1 MSRLLKEMGFCLHEA
16 GRGKRS
22 RERNAHKM
30 LDYFSTRDASN
41 ILGIKTGR
49 LRYWKRIGLVTPSN
63 LKKGRHYYDFQDLI
77 CLKTAQGLVAQ
88 GLQATKMRNGV
99 ESLQRKFPGADS
111 YLANKRV
118 YVFGSHAIIRHK
130 DHFIEPQSGQL
141 LFEFDVNDFAQEVK
155 DRVKHFESER
165 TAEGWFQQ
173 GLRYDSNAET
183 YPLALEAYQKAVELD
198 PDFSDAY
205 VNMGN
210 VYYLQELFVDADRCY
225 RLAIACDP
233 DHAKAYFNL
242 GNTLDELHCTQ
253 EAVGCFQKSL
263 ERDPTFPDA
272 HYNLAATCEKLGLW
286 DAAFTHW
293 KSYLNL
299 NPVSKHADFARK
311 RIKLLQ
317 SNLAPRSLK

>member
-1 MSRLLKEMGFCLHEA
+1 
-16 GRGKRS
+16 
-22 RERNAHKM
+22 M
-30 LDYFSTRDASN
+30 LDHFSTRDTSN
-41 ILGIKTGR
+41 ILGIKMGR

-77 CLKTAQGLVAQ
+77 CLKTAQGLVGQ

-99 ESLQRKFPGADS
+99 ESLKRKFPGADS

-130 DHFIEPQSGQL
+130 ERFIEPQSGQL
-141 LFEFDVNDFAQEVK
+141 LFEFDLDDFAQEVE
-155 DRVKHFESER
+155 DRVKHFELEK
-165 TAEGWFQQ
+165 TAEGWFQR
-173 GLRYDSNAET
+173 GLTYDSNVET
-183 YPLALEAYQKAVELD
+183 YPLALQAYQKAVDLD
-198 PDFSDAY
+198 PNFSDAY

-253 EAVGCFQKSL
+253 EAVDCFRKSL
-263 ERDPTFPDA
+263 ERDPTFSDA

-286 DAAFTHW
+286 DAACTHW
-293 KSYLNL
+293 ESYLNL
-299 NPVSKHADFARK
+299 DPVSKHADFARK

-317 SNLAPRSLK
+317 SNLAPRSQK

>member
-16 GRGKRS
+16 GRGKKS

-99 ESLQRKFPGADS
+99 ESLQRKFPGADN

-130 DHFIEPQSGQL
+130 DRFIEPQSGQL

-263 ERDPTFPDA
+263 ERDPNFPDA